1 MTDHATTALLHYQ
14 LPQMPDV
21 VVRSFMVSGPGLRPC
36 VTLGGWA
43 PRPQAARA
51 SQRETGHP
59 EPGLPSPRPGPGRS
73 PSGFTPQCP
82 PVPEHLPPST
92 VSSTDF
98 VSRRLLSA
106 RPCAGRSAGG
116 SDRDRSCRSPR
127 QVILRLS
134 EWELRA
140 QTTPEQPLGC
150 AGGGCWRRFLPALV
164 KCSELCKLIV
174 QPVVAW
180 SRTPASTPWER
191 YQAGLAPSSALL
203 PACVT

>member
-1 MTDHATTALLHYQ
+1 MSFPPGGVRAKAARLSSVVCRLEGVRPSRCLVRPGAASDCGLCPRPQVTDHATTALLHYQ

-21 VVRSFMVSGPGLRPC
+21 VVRSFMVSGPGLRPR

-59 EPGLPSPRPGPGRS
+59 EPGLPSPGPGPGRS

-127 QVILRLS
+127 QVIFRLS

-140 QTTPEQPLGC
+140 QTTPEQLLGC
-150 AGGGCWRRFLPALV
+150 AGGGSCRL
-164 KCSELCKLIV
+164 S
-174 QPVVAW
+174 
-180 SRTPASTPWER
+180 
-191 YQAGLAPSSALL
+191 
-203 PACVT
+203 